1 MRLVGGRWEEKGG
14 KGEVGGR
21 KVGGGGGEAL
31 YHPTS
36 PHPTQPAANKP
47 LCFGEEIEDFVCSFG
62 DIFTVT
68 LVQS

>member
-1 MRLVGGRWEEKGG
+1 MGGEKGG
-14 KGEVGGR
+14 EGEVGGG

-47 LCFGEEIEDFVCSFG
+47 LCFGGEIEDFVSSFG